1 MFRLEAVPRCGSFCR
16 GSDPMVGRLSVAVR
30 LLQCVSPSF
39 VLGALEAHPGIPVQ
53 PVEPNAS
60 MPPTNVLSTA
70 PRVAQPTPNRR
81 ATVGR
86 AETALPGPATPQ
98 RPPPSPDAV
107 GAAER
112 PGPTAARVWS
122 RQMPCEETPP
132 GRGRMPDAFAEE
144 VPLMTSPDRWGW
156 LG

>member
-1 MFRLEAVPRCGSFCR
+1 MVFCTRMFRLEAVPRCGSFCR

-98 RPPPSPDAV
+98 RPPHHRTPSVRRSDLGQLLRVSGAARCPVKRPRPDGGGCRTPSP
-107 GAAER
+107 R
-112 PGPTAARVWS
+112 R
-122 RQMPCEETPP
+122 C
-132 GRGRMPDAFAEE
+132 
-144 VPLMTSPDRWGW
+144 PL
-156 LG
+156 